1 MKIVIVINVNCKM
14 ETKSS
19 ILKLSHLNTSWC
31 KYKMHMLEKNIEVKM
46 FIKTYRSGS
55 NKMETNITTHFVH
68 NCHIQICERVTTQCV
83 PKENNFNCFMIITLK
98 DM

>member
-1 MKIVIVINVNCKM
+1 M

-31 KYKMHMLEKNIEVKM
+31 KYKMHMVEKNIEVKM

-68 NCHIQICERVTTQCV
+68 NCHIQISERVTTQCV
-83 PKENNFNCFMIITLK
+83 PKENNFNCFMTITIK